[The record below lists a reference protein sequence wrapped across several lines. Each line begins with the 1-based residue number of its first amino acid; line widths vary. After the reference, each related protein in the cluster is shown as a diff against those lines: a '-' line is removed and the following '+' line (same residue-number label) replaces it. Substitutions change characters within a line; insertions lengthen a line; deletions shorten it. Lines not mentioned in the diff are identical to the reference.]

1 MAGAITINPNQP
13 MPPVL
18 SSNVC
23 PPPLWPLPV
32 GNWVSLPTVAEG
44 FPVGPFTPPTF
55 TPGTGEY
62 PGDSSCP
69 GSGMVIPALP
79 PPPPGT
85 TSESRMPDQLTRAGQ
100 QQIGFGG
107 GGEPWNA
114 PSPSRSRRQQ
124 RQAEPIERNEPGA
137 E

>member
-32 GNWVSLPTVAEG
+32 ANWVSLPTVAAG

-62 PGDSSCP
+62 PGDSFCP
-69 GSGMVIPALP
+69 GSGMVVPEPAPPTPTSVMLP
-79 PPPPGT
+79 IESQRAFDPVRIPPGGSQAWD
-85 TSESRMPDQLTRAGQ
+85 TSQT
-100 QQIGFGG
+100 
-107 GGEPWNA
+107 
-114 PSPSRSRRQQ
+114 SPRGRQRSRQ
-124 RQAEPIERNEPGA
+124 PVERSEEPGA